1 MIVLGGHLKN
11 MGTVVVLPVY
21 QKKQVIIVIVG
32 KINNMVE

>member
-1 MIVLGGHLKN
+1 VIVLGGHLKN

-32 KINNMVE
+32 KINNMVK

>member
-11 MGTVVVLPVY
+11 MGTVVVLPAC